1 MYSLHNSTC
10 TLSCDNAL
18 HMMVSIN
25 LIFIIIII
33 ASKQT
38 VLVLFDV
45 LVSLLNIFYAYI
57 FTCTMIIVCYFK
69 MIAAFNVKHFLKG
82 DKGFKFCLLQQL
94 SKCTVFLLV
103 YVFMY
108 IPLKKISLPVKLFH
122 LLFLFNSTVII

>member
-38 VLVLFDV
+38 IFVLSDV

-57 FTCTMIIVCYFK
+57 FTCNLIIVCYFK
-69 MIAAFNVKHFLKG
+69 MITAFNVKHFLKV
-82 DKGFKFCLLQQL
+82 DKGLKFCLLQQL

-103 YVFMY
+103 YVFRY
-108 IPLKKISLPVKLFH
+108 IPLKKNQLTSETFSFIISV
-122 LLFLFNSTVII
+122 